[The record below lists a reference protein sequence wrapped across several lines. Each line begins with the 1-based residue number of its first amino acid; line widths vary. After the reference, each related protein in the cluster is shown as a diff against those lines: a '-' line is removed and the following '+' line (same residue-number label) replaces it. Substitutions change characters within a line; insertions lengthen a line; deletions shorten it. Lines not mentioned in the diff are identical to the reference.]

1 VKAPRI
7 RRDVWVLV
15 ALMLG
20 SLAFHLRTIDQ
31 FGWFRDEL
39 YYLACGAHLAWGYVD
54 HPPLVALAA
63 AVTPGHSFLA
73 ARAMPILCGALAI
86 LLTWRLAERMGAKG
100 FGRVLAALA
109 TLFTPTYLFQFHTLS
124 MNTFEIL
131 LWTLGA
137 YLAIDLDES
146 ASWRRW
152 VTWGTVIGIGL
163 LNKHSML
170 FWTVAL
176 VGGWVLTGRYRIV
189 LGRKPWLA
197 AAVAL
202 ALVAPHLAWQLAH
215 ELPTLEFYR
224 NAGASKILPMSPLG
238 FVGAQLT
245 LAGPGNVLLWLAG
258 LAWLLGA
265 SGARKLR
272 FLGASYLALLVLF
285 VVMRGK
291 AYYLVPFYCVL
302 FAAGGAALENWFG
315 RLRPHLAGVVALAIV
330 GLGAAAAPLAM
341 PILTTDATL
350 AWSRRLGL
358 APPQAERA
366 ALGDLPQHLADMFGW
381 PELVESLATIRDR
394 LPVDEQPGLQIL
406 VGNYGEAAAID
417 WLGGAR
423 GLPRARS
430 PHNAYFMWGPPQ
442 ATSGPVLVL
451 GNRRWDERRLA
462 TVFVEVM
469 LAGRTHCAHC
479 MPHENDLPIYVC
491 RGWKVPPAELWTALK
506 LYY

>member
-1 VKAPRI
+1 MAPKI
-7 RRDVWVLV
+7 RRDVGIVV

-20 SLAFHLRTIDQ
+20 SIALHLRAIDQ

-63 AVTPGHSFLA
+63 AITPGRSFLA
-73 ARAMPILCGALAI
+73 ARAIPILCGALAI

-109 TLFTPTYLFQFHTLS
+109 TLATPTYLFQFHTLS

-131 LWTLGA
+131 LWTLAA
-137 YLAIDLDES
+137 YLAIDLDETT
-146 ASWRRW
+146 SWRRW
-152 VTWGTVIGIGL
+152 TLWGVVIGVGL

-170 FWTVAL
+170 FWTAAI
-176 VGGWVLTGRYRIV
+176 VGGWLLTGRYRIV

-197 AAVAL
+197 VAVAL
-202 ALVAPHLAWQLAH
+202 ALVAPHLAWQFAH
-215 ELPTLEFYR
+215 DLPTLEFYR
-224 NAGASKILPMSPLG
+224 NAGANKIVPMSPLG
-238 FVGAQLT
+238 FMGAQLT
-245 LAGPGNVLLWLAG
+245 LAGPGNVLLWLTG

-265 SGARKLR
+265 ARARKLR
-272 FLGASYLALLVLF
+272 FLGVSYLLLLALF
-285 VVMRGK
+285 IVMRGK
-291 AYYLVPFYCVL
+291 AYYLVPFYCAL
-302 FAAGGAALENWFG
+302 FAAGGAAVEVWFG
-315 RLRPHLAGVVALAIV
+315 RLRPVFAGLVTLTIV
-330 GLGAAAAPLAM
+330 GLGALAAPLAM
-341 PILTTDATL
+341 PMVSPDATI
-350 AWSRRLGL
+350 AWSRRLGM

-381 PELVESLATIRDR
+381 PELIESLAAIRDR
-394 LPVDEQPGLQIL
+394 LPSDDRRGLQIV
-406 VGNYGEAAAID
+406 VGNYGEAAAVD

-423 GLPRARS
+423 GLPPARS

-451 GNRRWDERRLA
+451 GNRRWDERRLGTA
-462 TVFVEVM
+462 FDQVT
-469 LAGRTHCAHC
+469 LAGRTRCTHC
-479 MPHENDLPIYVC
+479 MPHENDLPIYLC
-491 RGWKVPPAELWTALK
+491 RGWKTPPAQLWPGLK